1 MNYAGKFDAA
11 LTSDGQGFLDGQGF
25 RSSAS
30 DHVDSFTAKSFTA
43 TAHGHV
49 PDGAVVI
56 ADPNLIFH
64 GDFKRAG
71 LDLVLSRDGHDFV
84 VHDYFRGDKRAA
96 IASPDGAHL
105 TGDIVSALTGY
116 VQVAQAAPGAAVAQ
130 VIGHVTKLTGSATVV
145 RNGVSVILNNGDNV
159 EKGDVVSTG
168 SDSTLGITFI
178 DGTVFGLSSNARMVL
193 NEMVYDPNGSNNSS
207 LLSLVAGTI
216 TFVAGET
223 AKHGDMKIDTPV
235 ATMGIRG
242 TAVLT
247 EINFVVPAGGGDPQ
261 PQANFQVL
269 VEPNGT
275 TGSYILFD
283 KLTLLPIATV
293 NQAGQMIQ
301 ISGGN
306 VSVTNALLSPDV
318 QKLINDVFTLKFTDN
333 NTNTKLTN
341 NSTDSITQ
349 NGDIVLIKTDT
360 GATATATFVNTVST
374 GGNLAQGGSDKGV
387 DRIPGAPFASV
398 LDANGNVVTAF
409 VMPEHA
415 HATGDRADVTG
426 DAVPADIIIFKINF
440 LDQNLGDRPTVSVD
454 VDPSKFTYTDSGHHD
469 VTPSLTALQK
479 QDIAATQIRIAVVA
493 DGGNNN
499 NGSATLTY
507 SIADHAFDFLADGE
521 TLTLTYIVSVN
532 NNFSVQPE
540 IRQIPITITITGSND
555 KPVITTSVP
564 TITFSGG
571 TSVPGGPLTTNV
583 PTTGTL
589 TFTDVDLTDTHTV
602 SVALTGASLP
612 DGTTVPPGPLA
623 AFQNAMSVAIASGLD
638 STGTGTGTIN
648 WSLADLPV
656 YLADFIPKGEVL
668 TLVYTV
674 TVADEHNATST
685 QTITVTITG
694 TDAPAVVWIATNLP
708 SGGFWK
714 DAANWETGTV
724 PTSSDDVIVITD
736 QLHGLTPS
744 YPVTIDVAAFGKS
757 LTMDDYDTTVHHTA
771 PQVVNHGTL
780 TLAGALTLNA
790 DARFTNAT
798 DGTVFVGG
806 AIDVETI
813 TRPKSNVVV
822 PNTAAINNAGTL
834 TLEAG
839 GVIDTLT
846 TIVNSGTINLSGGTL
861 TLDTGIANT
870 GGTVKVGFGATLV
883 ANAVTIDGGTV
894 NISGT
899 LELDGINLIENGTLN
914 NSGVVNVKGAAE
926 FADETG
932 FNNAGGVI
940 EVFAHDT
947 LTIDHG
953 SHINNAG
960 DVKVDANSKLT
971 VNGATID
978 GGAITVVTEIPVLV
992 NAESDGG
999 GSTFTF
1005 IYSSTSGTVTNNGEL
1020 DLTGD
1025 GVLSNGN
1032 LTNNGTLNVTGTG
1045 NALDGEQVANAGTI
1059 EVLAGALAI
1068 GPGSVVDNSSGNVI
1082 VDAALTLN
1090 GATLSGGTIKGDG
1103 SIDVTGASKIDKA
1116 ATLTVATVTADAKLT
1131 LDGIT
1136 VSGSV
1141 ITDNS
1146 SIELD
1151 DTVKLEGGA
1160 KIQGGPV
1167 TNNGALEIAGPV
1179 TLLNDVVTN
1188 QGTVQVDGSQ
1198 TLTLSNT
1205 EISGGAID
1213 GTGTI
1218 DVTGA
1223 SKIDG
1228 GATLSTSAVTAEAKL
1243 TLDGITVSGSVIADN
1258 SSIELDHTV
1267 KLQGGA
1273 KIQGGPVTNNGTLEI
1288 SGAATLSN
1296 DVVTNNSTVKVDGGQ
1311 TLTLSGTEIS
1321 GGAINGTGTID
1332 IVGASKI
1339 DGGATLSTS
1348 AVTVEAGTT
1357 LTLDTATVDGATIS
1371 DKGSI
1376 TIDGTVK
1383 LTGGA
1388 VIQGSSSVFAPTGGG
1403 PATAEFNWGQ
1413 LGTPYT
1419 IVGSPRQI
1427 VATDGTGGTVSSAG
1441 GVFARLD
1448 QSSGWS
1454 GNFAPGTHLLWDDQ
1468 NGPDITIKF
1477 ATPVSSAGAQIQADY
1492 YGSFTAEIIAYDL
1505 GGNVIGT
1512 VTEGG
1517 VSNGN
1522 ADGSAIFID
1531 LISSSADIAMVKFVL
1546 TSATYSPNDFAIG
1559 PVEFAE
1565 GPSVGGSGPIV
1576 NNGKLEISGAATLLN
1591 DIVTNIGSVQVDGSQ
1606 TLQLSGTEIIG
1617 GTVNGAGTIDVT
1629 GASKIDGGATLSTG
1643 AVIANAKLTLDGITV
1658 SSSVIT
1664 DNAGLE
1670 LDDVVKL
1677 EASAKIQG
1685 GPVTNNGTL
1694 EISGAATLLNDI
1706 VTNNDTVQVD
1716 DGQTLTLSG
1725 TEISG
1730 GTVNIYSGLSGGTIN
1745 VTGDSTID
1753 GNASLNKGAVTVAS
1767 DITLKLDDVTVSAS
1781 KITNGGTVKVD
1792 TGKKLTL
1799 ADATLTGGALT
1810 IVGTLASSGTTT
1822 ITDANISNLYL
1833 LESTLG
1839 GLLTLVATSST
1850 PLITNDGGT
1859 IRANNAELDINTE
1872 AVTNTGTLAAI
1883 NDGTLKLISTDVTNT
1898 DGAVSIESGSTL
1910 DLSTATIDG
1919 GTVTIAGTLES
1930 TGTSAISN
1938 ADITNTG
1945 TITVTGGKLTIDP
1958 LVSHKIINSHLIQA
1972 NGGELDISGE
1982 LIVNTADL
1990 KAVGGGIL
1998 KLTSLTVTNDG
2009 GTVTVDG
2016 TSKLY
2021 LSDIVAINGGQ
2032 LSNSG
2037 HLFSVSNANSI
2048 SAAVTNTGT
2057 IEVQAG
2063 SLNLSGGL
2071 TGVGQLVI
2079 DDKATLEL
2087 AGADAQTV
2095 TFAGGADTLKLDH
2108 TSLGFTGT
2116 IAGQSSTGGTFTV
2129 TGDADIAT
2137 SSGDALDFT
2146 ASGGTSDSRAD
2157 IEITPTGT
2165 LTGAASGV
2173 AVTQNGTGDISL
2185 TATGDI
2191 TGLAAGDAISFTVN
2205 GDIAGVSGR
2214 GIYLVDD
2221 VTGAGNIT
2229 INNVTGKA
2237 SGTGANSEGI
2247 LVQNFNAAN
2256 AGDISITQLGGAA
2269 GGAFGIDAT
2278 TQGDGD
2284 VGIDAGGDIT
2294 GTSIY
2299 GIRARSYGT
2308 GDITVTTEAGSVV
2321 TSGSSGIVAVN
2332 RATSL
2337 DGGDDSTVTVNAHG
2351 AIHSGGTTNLGGN
2364 PPAGIQAGYAGST
2377 NGSAANTGV
2386 SGTVVV
2392 NNYADITA
2400 GAGSGIDAY
2409 NYGNGDVTVNS
2420 FAGTSI
2426 SVSGTKSYGIQ
2437 ASALSGGT
2445 GDIAVTLG
2453 TGVTISGAT
2462 AYGIKAYSI
2471 DAGDITVTLATG
2483 DSITA
2488 DSSGIVAVNY
2498 ATAIDGDLHSAI
2510 TVEAHG
2516 TIHSGTTP
2524 NNDGATPGGII
2535 AGYKPG
2541 GNATFSGAV
2550 NGDVIVDSDATITA
2564 DAGYGIQAFTWGA
2577 GNVTVSTGETS
2588 SITAAGTAIRA
2599 SDHGGGDV
2607 SVTNE
2612 GSATGAVG
2620 LSALATGAGNI
2631 TIVNDGHLTGTGA
2644 TGISVTQNDDN
2655 ATGATYITNHG
2666 YVVGADGHAAIYIQ
2680 ENTSDTGIAT
2690 IDNTGTIGPVDA
2702 TSVASTTY
2710 AIVETGGAIAINN
2723 SGHIDGN
2730 IWVASATFDNKA
2742 AGIWTVSGTSAF
2754 GTLSK
2759 IDNAGEIDLHDGALV
2774 SSADGLTFGIT
2785 NSGKI
2790 ESWGSASITGNITN
2804 TNTIEIHTDG
2814 TLSLFG
2820 SLSGSGSVTI
2830 DTGATLVVDAAVSQT
2845 ITFGGT
2851 GAELD
2856 IHTTDFGGS
2865 IAGLAATDKID
2876 LSSIDY
2882 GPGTSAVYLA
2892 NDDASTGGTLTITDA
2907 AGNHISLTLTGAD
2920 YSHAVFAGSD
2930 DGSHHTLITVNAADD
2945 APKFTTDGATLTAS
2959 FAELADTT
2967 GASTTYDPSPAAT
2980 GSIAFTDVDL
2990 TDRPTVNVTHQDVTW
3005 LNSDHTALTLTPDQ
3019 ISALESALSL
3029 QLSGKNNG
3037 TVGWSYSIAD
3047 SALDFL
3053 GQDQTATV
3061 VSTVTLDDGHKT
3073 DTTQITVTISGANDA
3088 PAIAAKAGDSA
3099 GADLSETNAGL
3110 GTNGTLT
3117 VSDPDATDHVTVA
3130 RDHVSVYLD
3139 GTLQA
3144 DGIDGLS
3151 NTDLLNY
3158 LTVQSGDILNGTATH
3173 AQFTWNF
3180 NSGSQ
3185 AFDFLAA
3192 GHTLSL
3198 QYTIVPDDGHA
3209 PTGTGNGVVTINIA
3223 GSNDAPTLDNA
3234 TLAAVSEDTAAPA
3247 GSSVGKL
3254 FAAGFHDVDDGAS
3267 LKAVA
3272 ITADHATAAQ
3282 GVWQYE
3288 VAGGNQWIDVSGVSD
3303 TGALVLATDTL
3314 LRFVPAAN
3322 YSGVPGS
3329 LDVHALDDTYV
3340 GGASGATPVLI
3351 DITSP
3356 AIGSSVSTLPATL
3369 NTEVT
3374 PVTDPP
3380 AFKALAVNYVADSL
3394 TGDSIDLTKWQVVL
3408 PSVPGTADDA
3418 SVTPTANGVVLHD
3431 HGYLETTSGFT
3442 PTAATPLHVSLSF
3455 SLDDGIGPYVAVTD
3469 GTDGTTGA
3477 FGSPANGLSFMFGWG
3492 QGLIITNNATGANVN
3507 LTAGLSQGTVYDATI
3522 TDDGSHQTVVIVD
3535 HGTGE
3540 AVGSY
3545 TSDFS
3550 DYAAGNLVTITN
3562 REANDSQHDA
3572 TVSNV
3577 TISNAF
3583 EGEHGVP
3590 IALSGLT
3597 AVTDTDG
3604 SEHMSLDLSGFPDG
3618 ATFSVGQPGTGAE
3631 AGHWLISSADI
3642 DSLGASPLTMTAP
3655 ADYTGE
3661 FSLHVSGTVVD
3672 QATGLSGP
3680 LSDTNTFTSDVAV
3693 KVDGGGPVIDTD
3705 NFTVSH
3711 NGDLGTDTIKDLSVV
3726 DSDAGASTDTF
3737 TLTATTSP
3745 TPSTDTSSVHLP
3757 TTSGSLSAINLGLAD
3772 GVTYSPGDPAPDQD
3786 QITLTVTDKTTGAH
3800 DTVNF
3805 IFDEAG
3811 DTSQGITLTGTSGKD
3826 VIFAPTTGDTLTGG
3840 GGQDQFVFAPGSAG
3854 FDGEGHPVA
3863 DYAHTITDFI
3873 EGVDRID
3880 LRQFSDVGSIHD
3892 LTIAQQ
3898 SGDTLVTWQ
3907 QQISAGEGSVT
3918 EHESLLLSKL
3928 TANLKASDFI
3938 FHIT

>member
-11 LTSDGQGFLDGQGF
+11 LTLDGQGF

-30 DHVDSFTAKSFTA
+30 DHVDSFTAK
-43 TAHGHV
+43 AHGHV

-64 GDFKRAG
+64 GEFKRAG
-71 LDLVLSRDGHDFV
+71 LDLVLSHDGHDVV

-247 EINFVVPAGGGDPQ
+247 EIAFVVPAGGGDPQ

-360 GATATATFVNTVST
+360 GATATATFVNPVNT

-398 LDANGNVVTAF
+398 LDGNGNVVTAF
-409 VMPEHA
+409 AVTEHA
-415 HATGDRADVTG
+415 HATGDRADTTG
-426 DAVPADIIIFKINF
+426 DAVPADTIIFRVNF
-440 LDQNLGDRPTVSVD
+440 VDQNLGDRPTVSVD
-454 VDPSKFTYTDSGHHD
+454 LDPSKLTYTDSAHHD
-469 VTPSLTALQK
+469 VTASLTALQK
-479 QDIAATQIRIAVVA
+479 QDIAATQIKIAVVA

-507 SIADHAFDFLADGE
+507 TIPDHAFDFLADGE
-521 TLTLTYIVSVN
+521 TLTVTYIVSVN

-540 IRQIPITITITGSND
+540 TRQLPITITVTGTND

-623 AFQNAMSVAIASGLD
+623 AFQSAMSVAIAGGLD

-674 TVADEHNATST
+674 TVADEHNATSQ
-685 QTITVTITG
+685 QTITVKITG
-694 TDAPAVVWIATNLP
+694 TDAPAVVWIATNQP

-724 PTSSDDVIVITD
+724 PTSNDDVIVITD

-757 LTMDDYDTTVHHTA
+757 LTMDDYDTTVDHTA
-771 PQVVNHGTL
+771 PQVINHGTL

-790 DARFTNAT
+790 DAKFTNAA

-813 TRPKSNVVV
+813 TRPKTGVVV
-822 PNTAAINNAGTL
+822 TNTATITNAGTL
-834 TLEAG
+834 TLDAG

-846 TIVNSGTINLSGGTL
+846 TIVNSGTVNLFGGTL
-861 TLDTGIANT
+861 TLDTGIANA
-870 GGTVKVGFGATLV
+870 GGTVQVGSLATLV

-894 NISGT
+894 NVSGT

-914 NSGVVNVKGAAE
+914 NSGVVNVKGAVE
-926 FADETG
+926 FASETG
-932 FNNAGGVI
+932 FNSAGGLI
-940 EVFAHDT
+940 EVFAHDA
-947 LTIDHG
+947 LTIDQG
-953 SHINNAG
+953 SRINNAG
-960 DVKVDANSKLT
+960 DVKIDVSSKLT
-971 VNGATID
+971 INGATID
-978 GGAITVVTEIPVLV
+978 GSAITILPGTPVVH
-992 NAESDGG
+992 AESDSGG
-999 GSTFTF
+999 GTLT
-1005 IYSSTSGTVTNNGEL
+1005 ITSIPKGGTVTNNGEI

-1025 GVLSNGN
+1025 GVLSNGK

-1045 NALDGEQVANAGTI
+1045 NALNGEAVTNAGTI
-1059 EVLAGALAI
+1059 EVLTGALAI
-1068 GPGSVVDNSSGNVI
+1068 GPGSTVDNSSGDVI

-1090 GATLSGGTIKGDG
+1090 GATISGGTVKGAG
-1103 SIDVTGASKIDKA
+1103 NIDVTGASKIDSG
-1116 ATLTVATVTADAKLT
+1116 ATLSIATVTADAKLT

-1141 ITDNS
+1141 ITDNA

-1151 DTVKLEGGA
+1151 DIVKLQGGA

-1167 TNNGALEIAGPV
+1167 TNNGTLEIAGAA
-1179 TLLNDVVTN
+1179 TLLDDVVTN
-1188 QGTVQVDGSQ
+1188 HGTVQVDGSQ

-1213 GTGTI
+1213 GAGTI
-1218 DVTGA
+1218 DVTVA
-1223 SKIDG
+1223 STIDG
-1228 GATLSTSAVTAEAKL
+1228 GATLSTSAVTADAKL
-1243 TLDGITVSGSVIADN
+1243 MLDGITVSGSVITDN

-1267 KLQGGA
+1267 KLQGSA

-1288 SGAATLSN
+1288 SGAATLLN
-1296 DVVTNNSTVKVDGGQ
+1296 DVVTNHGTVKVDGGQ
-1311 TLTLSGTEIS
+1311 ALTLSGTEIS

-1332 IVGASKI
+1332 VTGASKI

-1348 AVTVEAGTT
+1348 TVTVEAGTT

-1376 TIDGTVK
+1376 MIGGTVK

-1388 VIQGSSSVFAPTGGG
+1388 VIQGSSSVFAPKGGS
-1403 PATAEFNWGQ
+1403 PATVEFNWGQ
-1413 LGTPYT
+1413 LGTSFT
-1419 IVGSPRQI
+1419 VLGSPQQV

-1441 GVFARLD
+1441 GSFELRD
-1448 QSSGWS
+1448 QGYGWF
-1454 GNFAPGTHLLWDDQ
+1454 GNFAPGTHLLWDRGA
-1468 NGPDITIKF
+1468 GPDITIKF
-1477 ATPVSSAGAQIQADY
+1477 AAPVSSAGAQIQADY

-1512 VTEGG
+1512 VSKDG

-1522 ADGSAIFID
+1522 SDGSAIFID
-1531 LISSSADIAMVKFVL
+1531 LVGSSADIAMVKFIL
-1546 TSATYSPNDFAIG
+1546 TSASYSLNDFALG
-1559 PVEFAE
+1559 PVQFSE
-1565 GPSVGGSGPIV
+1565 GSSVGGSGPIV
-1576 NNGKLEISGAATLLN
+1576 NNGTLEIEGAATLLD
-1591 DIVTNIGSVQVDGSQ
+1591 DIVTNHGTVSVDAGQ
-1606 TLQLSGTEIIG
+1606 TLTVSGTEISG
-1617 GTVNGAGTIDVT
+1617 GSIAGPGTIDVT
-1629 GASKIDGGATLSTG
+1629 GDSAIDGGATLSAGFVTVENLQ
-1643 AVIANAKLTLDGITV
+1643 ALMLDAMTVDGTAITV
-1658 SSSVIT
+1658 KGSI
-1664 DNAGLE
+1664 E
-1670 LDDVVKL
+1670 LDDTVKL
-1677 EASAKIQG
+1677 QGGAKIQG

-1694 EISGAATLLNDI
+1694 EISGAATLLNDVVTNI
-1706 VTNNDTVQVD
+1706 GTVQVDGSQTLTLSNTEISGGAIDGSGTIDVTVASKIDGGATLSTSAVTADAKLTLDGITVAGSVITDNSSIELDDTVKLQGGAKIQGGLVTNNGTLEIAGAATLLNDVVTNIGTVQVD
-1716 DGQTLTLSG
+1716 DGQILTLAG

-1730 GTVNIYSGLSGGTIN
+1730 GAINNYSGPSGGMIN

-1753 GNASLNKGAVTVAS
+1753 GNAALNKGTVAVAS
-1767 DITLKLDDVTVSAS
+1767 DITLTFDDATVSAS
-1781 KITNGGTVKVD
+1781 EITNNGTVKVEAD
-1792 TGKKLTL
+1792 KKLTL
-1799 ADATLTGGALT
+1799 VGATLTGGALT
-1810 IVGTLASSGTTT
+1810 IAGTLASSGTTAV
-1822 ITDANISNLYL
+1822 TDANISNSYL

-1839 GLLTLVATSST
+1839 GLLTLLATGST
-1850 PLITNDGGT
+1850 PKISNDGGT

-1872 AVTNTGTLAAI
+1872 AVTNTGTLGAI

-1910 DLSTATIDG
+1910 DLSAATIDG
-1919 GTVTIAGTLES
+1919 GTVTLAGTLES
-1930 TGTSAISN
+1930 FGTSAISN

-1945 TITVTGGKLTIDP
+1945 TITVTSGTLTIDP
-1958 LVSHKIINSHLIQA
+1958 AIVHTLANHQLLQA

-1982 LIVNTADL
+1982 QIVNTADI
-1990 KAVGGGIL
+1990 KAIGGGIL
-1998 KLTSLTVTNDG
+1998 KLTSLTVANDG

-2016 TSKLY
+2016 SSKLY
-2021 LSDIVAINGGQ
+2021 LSDIVTINGGQ

-2037 HLFSVSNANSI
+2037 HIFSVSNANTI
-2048 SAAVTNTGT
+2048 SGVVTNTGF

-2063 SLNLSGGL
+2063 TLNLSGGL
-2071 TGVGQLVI
+2071 TGVGQLII

-2095 TFAGGADTLKLDH
+2095 TFAGGADTLQLDKS
-2108 TSLGFTGT
+2108 SLGFTGT
-2116 IAGQSSTGGTFTV
+2116 ITGQSSTGGTFTV
-2129 TGDADIAT
+2129 TGAADITT
-2137 SSGDALDFT
+2137 SINDALDFT
-2146 ASGGTSDSRAD
+2146 ASGGTSLKPAS
-2157 IEITPTGT
+2157 IVLTPTGT
-2165 LTGAASGV
+2165 LKGAANGIV
-2173 AVTQNGTGDISL
+2173 VIQNGTGDISL
-2185 TATGDI
+2185 TATKDVTGLAGNGITLRDSATGVGDI
-2191 TGLAAGDAISFTVN
+2191 TIDNL
-2205 GDIAGVSGR
+2205 
-2214 GIYLVDD
+2214 
-2221 VTGAGNIT
+2221 
-2229 INNVTGKA
+2229 TGKA
-2237 SGTGANSEGI
+2237 TGTGANSEGI
-2247 LVQNFNAAN
+2247 LVENLNAAN

-2278 TQGDGD
+2278 TQGDGAIS
-2284 VGIDAGGDIT
+2284 IDAGGNVT
-2294 GTSIY
+2294 ASSTY
-2299 GIRARSYGT
+2299 GIRARSYGA
-2308 GDITVTTEAGSVV
+2308 GDIAVATEAGSVV

-2337 DGGDDSTVTVNAHG
+2337 DSGNDSTITVNAHG
-2351 AIHSGGTTNLGGN
+2351 SIHSGGTSNLAGN
-2364 PPAGIQAGYAGST
+2364 PPAGIQAGYTGST
-2377 NGSAANTGV
+2377 NSTGANTAV
-2386 SGTVVV
+2386 TGTVVV

-2409 NYGNGDVTVNS
+2409 NYGNGNVTVTS
-2420 FAGTSI
+2420 FAGTTI
-2426 SVSGTKSYGIQ
+2426 SVSGTQSYGIE

-2445 GDIAVTLG
+2445 GDITVTLG
-2453 TGVTISGAT
+2453 TSVTISGAT
-2462 AYGIKAYSI
+2462 AYGVKAYSI
-2471 DAGDITVTLATG
+2471 DAGDIAVTLATG
-2483 DSITA
+2483 DSITSG
-2488 DSSGIVAVNY
+2488 SSGIVAVNY
-2498 ATAIDGDLHSAI
+2498 ATAIGSDLHSTI
-2510 TVEAHG
+2510 SVEAHG
-2516 TIHSGTTP
+2516 TIHSGSTL

-2541 GNATFSGAV
+2541 GDATFSGAV

-2564 DAGYGIQAFTWGA
+2564 DAGFGIEAFTWGA
-2577 GNVTVSTGETS
+2577 GNVTVSTGKAS
-2588 SITAAGTAIRA
+2588 SITAAGNAIRA

-2612 GSATGAVG
+2612 GSATGAV
-2620 LSALATGAGNI
+2620 ALGVVATGKSNV
-2631 TIVNDGHLTGTGA
+2631 TILNDGELTATGTA
-2644 TGISVTQNDDN
+2644 GIVVTQNDAS
-2655 ATGATYITNHG
+2655 ATGSTHITNTG
-2666 YVVGADGHAAIYIQ
+2666 SVVGASGHYAIFVQ
-2680 ENTSDTGIAT
+2680 ENTTGAAV
-2690 IDNTGTIGPVDA
+2690 IDNTGTIGPDA
-2702 TSVASTTY
+2702 PGSVTSTTY
-2710 AIVETGGAIAINN
+2710 AIAETGGAVTINN
-2723 SGHIDGN
+2723 SGHINGN
-2730 IWVASATFDNKA
+2730 ISVASATFDNNT
-2742 AGIWTVSGTSAF
+2742 AGTWTVSGTSVF

-2759 IDNAGEIDLHDGALV
+2759 IDNAGEIDLHDGASV
-2774 SSADGLTFGIT
+2774 SSADGVAFGIT

-2845 ITFGGT
+2845 VTFGGS

-2856 IHTTDFGGS
+2856 IQTTDFGGS
-2865 IAGLAATDKID
+2865 IAGLASTDKID

-2882 GPGTSAVYLA
+2882 GLGTSAAYVA

-2907 AGNHISLTLTGAD
+2907 AGHHISLTLTGAD
-2920 YSHAVFAGSD
+2920 YSHATFAGSN
-2930 DGSHHTLITVNAADD
+2930 DGTDHTLITVNAADD

-2959 FAELADTT
+2959 VSELTDTT
-2967 GASTTYDPSPAAT
+2967 GVSTTYDPSPAAT

-2990 TDRPTVNVTHQDVTW
+2990 TDRPTAMVTHQDVTW
-3005 LNSDHTALTLTPDQ
+3005 LAADHTALTLTPDE
-3019 ISALESALSL
+3019 ISALEHALSL
-3029 QLSGKNNG
+3029 QLTGKNNG

-3047 SALDFL
+3047 GALDFL
-3053 GQDQTATV
+3053 GQGQTATV
-3061 VSTVTLDDGHKT
+3061 VSTITLDDGHKT
-3073 DTTQITVTISGANDA
+3073 DTTQVTVTISGANDA

-3099 GADLSETNAGL
+3099 GADLSETNSGL
-3110 GTNGTLT
+3110 GATGTLT
-3117 VSDPDATDHVTVA
+3117 VSDADATDHVTVA
-3130 RDHVSVYLD
+3130 LDHLSVYLD
-3139 GTLQA
+3139 GTLQT

-3151 NTDLLNY
+3151 NADLLNY

-3173 AQFTWNF
+3173 AQFTWDF
-3180 NSGSQ
+3180 NSSSQ

-3198 QYTIVPDDGHA
+3198 QYTIVPDDSHT

-3223 GSNDAPTLDNA
+3223 GSNDAPTLDST
-3234 TLAAVSEDTAAPA
+3234 TLASVAGNESDPA
-3247 GSSVGKL
+3247 GSAVSDL
-3254 FAAGFHDVDDGAS
+3254 FAGKFHDVDDGSSFKAIAVTSDTAS
-3267 LKAVA
+3267 S
-3272 ITADHATAAQ
+3272 AD

-3288 VAGGNQWIDVSGVSD
+3288 LAGTHQWVDIGSVSD
-3303 TGALVLATDTL
+3303 THALVLGTDTL
-3314 LRFVPAAN
+3314 IRFLPADGF
-3322 YSGVPGS
+3322 SGTPAPLG
-3329 LDVHALDDTYV
+3329 VHALDDTYT
-3340 GGASGATPVLI
+3340 GGITTSASPATT
-3351 DITSP
+3351 DITAMS
-3356 AIGSSVSTLPATL
+3356 
-3369 NTEVT
+3369 
-3374 PVTDPP
+3374 
-3380 AFKALAVNYVADSL
+3380 
-3394 TGDSIDLTKWQVVL
+3394 
-3408 PSVPGTADDA
+3408 
-3418 SVTPTANGVVLHD
+3418 
-3431 HGYLETTSGFT
+3431 
-3442 PTAATPLHVSLSF
+3442 
-3455 SLDDGIGPYVAVTD
+3455 TD
-3469 GTDGTTGA
+3469 GTAPVSDKA
-3477 FGSPANGLSFMFGWG
+3477 
-3492 QGLIITNNATGANVN
+3492 
-3507 LTAGLSQGTVYDATI
+3507 ATI
-3522 TDDGSHQTVVIVD
+3522 S
-3535 HGTGE
+3535 
-3540 AVGSY
+3540 
-3545 TSDFS
+3545 TS
-3550 DYAAGNLVTITN
+3550 V
-3562 REANDSQHDA
+3562 
-3572 TVSNV
+3572 
-3577 TISNAF
+3577 
-3583 EGEHGVP
+3583 
-3590 IALSGLT
+3590 
-3597 AVTDTDG
+3597 
-3604 SEHMSLDLSGFPDG
+3604 
-3618 ATFSVGQPGTGAE
+3618 
-3631 AGHWLISSADI
+3631 
-3642 DSLGASPLTMTAP
+3642 TAP
-3655 ADYTGE
+3655 
-3661 FSLHVSGTVVD
+3661 
-3672 QATGLSGP
+3672 P
-3680 LSDTNTFTSDVAV
+3680 
-3693 KVDGGGPVIDTD
+3693 GGPVIDTD
-3705 NFTVSH
+3705 HFYVSH
-3711 NGDLGTDTIKDLSVV
+3711 NGGEGTDTIFNLSVSDT
-3726 DSDAGASTDTF
+3726 DSSASTDEF
-3737 TLTATTSP
+3737 TVAA
-3745 TPSTDTSSVHLP
+3745 STLHAPGSSVDLSP
-3757 TTSGSLSAINLGLAD
+3757 ASGSLDDINTAFEN

-3786 QITLTVTDKTTGAH
+3786 RIALTVTDKTTGAY

-3811 DTSQGITLTGTSGKD
+3811 DTSQGITLTGTGGKD

-3840 GGQDQFVFAPGSAG
+3840 GGKDQFVFAPGFGGGDAS
-3854 FDGEGHPVA
+3854 
-3863 DYAHTITDFI
+3863 HTITDFI
-3873 EGVDRID
+3873 EGLDKID
-3880 LRQFSDVGSIHD
+3880 LRQFSDVGSIGN
-3892 LTIAQQ
+3892 LTIVQQ
-3898 SGDTLVTWQ
+3898 QGTGDTLVTWH
-3907 QQISAGEGSVT
+3907 QQISHPEGGPIT
-3918 EHESLLLSKL
+3918 ENEQLLLKSVIA
-3928 TANLKASDFI
+3928 ANLKASDFI